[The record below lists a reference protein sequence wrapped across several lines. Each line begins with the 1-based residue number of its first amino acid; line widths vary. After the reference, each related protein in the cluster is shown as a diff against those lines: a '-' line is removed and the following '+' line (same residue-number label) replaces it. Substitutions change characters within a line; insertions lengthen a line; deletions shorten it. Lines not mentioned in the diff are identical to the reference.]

1 MPRMSAEVIGR
12 IDHII
17 FHPVKGAAAL
27 ETPRARL
34 TKEGIEGDRQFMV
47 VHALPDEN
55 GVFNFVTQ
63 RDRRDKSDKPQG
75 LAVMSL
81 IKPQLIGDHLLL
93 TWQGREPIE
102 VPRNYDAG
110 REMPVRIWDD
120 VCSAVDQGDQL
131 AEWLSDHL
139 NLQTRLV
146 KAAGSFHRDARQNYI
161 ENDNTIRF
169 QDGYPVHWFYQ
180 ESVDELSERAGEP
193 ISWRIF
199 RPNLVASGSP
209 AQTEHVFAAGEIAN
223 IPFLNPKPC
232 DRCPVTNVDQ
242 ETGEVKSGRAL
253 THLAKYKRWRKI
265 TGEQVV
271 IFGENML
278 PQGEGEIEV
287 GDEIVLTERRNPPL
301 VYGAKV

>member
-1 MPRMSAEVIGR
+1 MASEIAGR
-12 IDHII
+12 IEHIA

-27 ETPRARL
+27 ETTHARL

-47 VHALPDEN
+47 VHAVADEN
-55 GVFNFVTQ
+55 GIFNFITQ
-63 RDRRDKSDKPQG
+63 RDKREKADKPQG
-75 LAVMSL
+75 LAVMSQ
-81 IKPQLIGDHLLL
+81 IKPQMVDDHLLL
-93 TWQGREPIE
+93 TWQGKDAIE
-102 VPRNYDAG
+102 VPRDYNSG
-110 REMPVRIWDD
+110 KEIPVRIWDD
-120 VCSAVDQGDQL
+120 VAQAVDQGDLL

-146 KAAGSFHRDARQNYI
+146 KAAGSFHRNARQNYMQ
-161 ENDNTIRF
+161 NDNTVRF

-180 ESVDELSERAGEP
+180 ESVDELSEKAGES
-193 ISWRIF
+193 ISWKTF

-209 AQTEHVFAAGEIAN
+209 AQTEHNFAAGEVAG

-242 ETGEVKSGRAL
+242 ETGEVKPGRAL
-253 THLAKYKRWRKI
+253 KHLATYKRWRKT

-278 PQGEGEIEV
+278 PQGEGVIAV
-287 GDEIVLTERRNPPL
+287 GDEITLTERRNPPL
-301 VYGAKV
+301 VYGEKV

>member
-1 MPRMSAEVIGR
+1 MTPEIAGR
-12 IDHII
+12 IEHIT

-47 VHALPDEN
+47 VRAVPDEN
-55 GVFNFVTQ
+55 GVFNFITQ
-63 RDRRDKSDKPQG
+63 RDKREKADESQG
-75 LAVMSL
+75 LAVMSQ
-81 IKPQLIGDHLLL
+81 IKPLMVGDHLLL
-93 TWQGREPIE
+93 TWQGRESIE
-102 VPRNYDAG
+102 VPRDYNAG
-110 REMPVRIWDD
+110 AEIPVRIWDD
-120 VCSAVDQGDQL
+120 VVQAVDQGDML

-146 KAAGSFHRDARQNYI
+146 KAAGSFHRDARQNYVA
-161 ENDNTIRF
+161 NGNTVRF
-169 QDGYPVHWFYQ
+169 QDGYPIHWFYQ
-180 ESVDELSERAGEP
+180 ESVNELSDRAGEP
-193 ISWRIF
+193 ISWRTF
-199 RPNLVASGSP
+199 RPNLVTSGSP
-209 AQTEHVFAAGEIAN
+209 AQTEHVFAAGEIAG

-242 ETGEVKSGRAL
+242 ETGEIKAGRAL
-253 THLAKYKRWRKI
+253 THLAKYKRWRKN

-278 PQGEGEIEV
+278 PQGEGEIAA

-301 VYGAKV
+301 AYGAKI

>member
-1 MPRMSAEVIGR
+1 MTPEVAGR
-12 IDHII
+12 IEHIS

-47 VHALPDEN
+47 VRAVPDEN
-55 GVFNFVTQ
+55 GVYNFVTQ
-63 RDRRDKSDKPQG
+63 RDKRDKADKLQG
-75 LAVMSL
+75 LAVMSQ
-81 IKPQLIGDHLLL
+81 IKPQIVGDHLLL
-93 TWQGREPIE
+93 TWKGREAIE
-102 VPRNYDAG
+102 VPGDYAG
-110 REMPVRIWDD
+110 REIPVRIWDD
-120 VCSAVDQGDQL
+120 VVQAVDQGDQL

-146 KAAGSFHRDARQNYI
+146 KAAGSFHRDARQNYVT
-161 ENDNTIRF
+161 NDNTVRF
-169 QDGYPVHWFYQ
+169 QDGYPIHWFYQ
-180 ESVDELSERAGEP
+180 ESVDELSQIAGEP
-193 ISWRIF
+193 ISWRTF

-209 AQTEHVFAAGEIAN
+209 AQTEHVFAAGEVAG

-242 ETGEVKSGRAL
+242 ETGEVKPGRAL
-253 THLAKYKRWRKI
+253 RHLATYKRWRKN

-278 PQGEGEIEV
+278 PQGEGEIRV
-287 GDEIVLTERRNPPL
+287 GDEIILTERRNPAL
-301 VYGAKV
+301 AYGSKV